1 MKICMLIEAWKPIWA
16 GGQVHVWELCKRLVT
31 NYDCEIDLYVMNL
44 KGKEKYS
51 KVESHF
57 DNKLKIIRVGKLSDF
72 NFSSRIKWC
81 FDVVKLVKKR
91 KYDLIHAHANLPG
104 YPAKKLSRKLKI
116 PTIYTVH
123 GSGLEAIRDMYGTGF
138 KGKLLYSVEKYLQC
152 KIKYTKQITVDSG
165 FLKNKNVNK
174 SIVIPNGVDIE
185 KYDSISVD
193 KSKKLKVIFVGR
205 LHPQKG
211 LRYLLKSISLIK
223 DQLGNVEFHIVG
235 GGEEERFLKKLSSD
249 LGLNDFVNFRGK
261 IYGDDLIKE
270 YKSSHL
276 FILPS
281 LYEGQPLTLLEAWGA
296 KLPVLVTDVGGNKD
310 FVNEENGVLVNSKDV
325 NGLSKELLKLVN
337 KDRNALKQMGLSG
350 YQMVKENYTW
360 DKVAKKTWRVY
371 DDVVRK

>member
-1 MKICMLIEAWKPIWA
+1 M
-16 GGQVHVWELCKRLVT
+16 
-31 NYDCEIDLYVMNL
+31 
-44 KGKEKYS
+44 
-51 KVESHF
+51 
-57 DNKLKIIRVGKLSDF
+57 
-72 NFSSRIKWC
+72 
-81 FDVVKLVKKR
+81 
-91 KYDLIHAHANLPG
+91 
-104 YPAKKLSRKLKI
+104 
-116 PTIYTVH
+116 
-123 GSGLEAIRDMYGTGF
+123 
-138 KGKLLYSVEKYLQC
+138 
-152 KIKYTKQITVDSG
+152 
-165 FLKNKNVNK
+165 
-174 SIVIPNGVDIE
+174 
-185 KYDSISVD
+185 
-193 KSKKLKVIFVGR
+193 
-205 LHPQKG
+205 
-211 LRYLLKSISLIK
+211 
-223 DQLGNVEFHIVG
+223 
-235 GGEEERFLKKLSSD
+235 KKLSSD